1 MESSS
6 NVSKRKLY
14 LRSHQPKRRG
24 KRYRRE
30 EKKRYKQH
38 KSTPRNSAFPSI
50 YLFFV
55 FFFLKEN
62 LSLWNG
68 IDFFKKNPSNPGWK
82 SLRCCCIE
90 IALCTHKYHRSLI
103 CWRSWNIKISFFLFV
118 AQFFSKTIQKCSNKV
133 ATDETVVG
141 FFSYGIK
148 VT

>member
-1 MESSS
+1 MQQHPQSLPRLSSFLWATIICVWLCCIDLVCLNKPNDFVNPANGIKIVTRAKEASGPISFDCVAIKDKEEEKRKKKNEENSILIMESSS

-55 FFFLKEN
+55 FFF
-62 LSLWNG
+62 
-68 IDFFKKNPSNPGWK
+68 
-82 SLRCCCIE
+82 
-90 IALCTHKYHRSLI
+90 
-103 CWRSWNIKISFFLFV
+103 
-118 AQFFSKTIQKCSNKV
+118 
-133 ATDETVVG
+133 
-141 FFSYGIK
+141 
-148 VT
+148 